1 MSDYIKIDDLNS
13 IIVNSLEEVMNED
26 THELELS
33 VKAAG
38 QKAVRPLKQRSRK
51 KKRHGGSYAK
61 AWSCHVDSDITGTSC
76 TVYNKQA
83 SLTHLLEKGHA
94 IKNQHGTYPGFV
106 AGDHVIEGVY
116 EEVAAEFGQGANA

>member
-1 MSDYIKIDDLNS
+1 MSDYIKIDDLDS

-38 QKAVRPLKQRSRK
+38 QKAVRLLKQRSRK

-83 SLTHLLEKGHA
+83 SLTHLLEKGHT

>member
-1 MSDYIKIDDLNS
+1 MSDYSKIDDLKS

-38 QKAVRPLKQRSRK
+38 QKAVRLLKQRSRK

>member
-38 QKAVRPLKQRSRK
+38 QKAVRLLKQRSRK

>member
-1 MSDYIKIDDLNS
+1 
-13 IIVNSLEEVMNED
+13 MNED

-38 QKAVRPLKQRSRK
+38 QKAVRLLKQRSRK

-94 IKNQHGTYPGFV
+94 IKNQYGTYPGIV

>member
-1 MSDYIKIDDLNS
+1 MSDYIKIDDLDS
-13 IIVNSLEEVMNED
+13 IIVNSLEEVMSEN

-38 QKAVRPLKQRSRK
+38 QKAVRLLKQRSRK

-61 AWSCHVDSDITGTSC
+61 AWSCRVDSDITGTSC

-94 IKNQHGTYPGFV
+94 IKNQYGTYPGIV

-116 EEVAAEFGQGANA
+116 EEAAAEFGQGANA